1 MSIDGGRLNAHKT
14 RQADFRR
21 RKDGR
26 IKGDGI
32 KRSKKDDKIDF
43 DDIDPADLEK
53 IKTEIRK
60 KAKRN
65 RTVEIIFLLVSAVI
79 ALIIF
84 YWFTNR
90 YD

>member
-1 MSIDGGRLNAHKT
+1 MPVDGGRLNAHKT
-14 RQADFRR
+14 RQEDFRR

-32 KRSKKDDKIDF
+32 KRSKKDDKIYF
-43 DDIDPADLEK
+43 DEVDPVELEK
-53 IKTEIRK
+53 IKGEIRK
-60 KAKRN
+60 KAKRS
-65 RTVEIIFLLVSAVI
+65 RTVEIVFLLVSAVI